1 MYIQER
7 IYHFSIA
14 KTDRPAEGFTSNKLI
29 SAVTQSFAAS
39 IKNRESS
46 RKITFD
52 THTEAVADEDDVQD
66 VDNEVDDD
74 DDDDDNTTFDHSPIS
89 SIFRLDDVYCKIG
102 NRLFFLTF
110 NTLSGSRREFKEIPS
125 SESEICST
133 SSKRPREVT
142 SADAST
148 TVLTTIDHSLEGI
161 YKK

>member
-14 KTDRPAEGFTSNKLI
+14 KTDRPAEGLTSNKLI

-46 RKITFD
+46 RTITFD
-52 THTEAVADEDDVQD
+52 ADIEAVADEDDDED

-74 DDDDDNTTFDHSPIS
+74 DDGDDDTTVDHRLIS
-89 SIFRLDDVYCKIG
+89 SIFRLDGVYCKIG

-110 NTLSGSRREFKEIPS
+110 NTLSGSREFKEIPC

-133 SSKRPREVT
+133 TSKRPREVT
-142 SADAST
+142 STGAST
-148 TVLTTIDHSLEGI
+148 TTIDQSFEGI
-161 YKK
+161 